1 MAPAWRSRSTWLG
14 CRPSV
19 LRLAN
24 RSSGD
29 AEVSV
34 DGTDDL
40 GLRPGTT
47 VRVVVPATGKW
58 RLRVESDRIGAVL
71 SLLSS
76 PSGHLTNLSHAD
88 GSRGLGPLPA
98 AHLPAPETVTLESPG
113 TRQVR
118 GRWSAVEGAS
128 YDVDLLRDGAREEDR
143 SLTRAR
149 NTTTSFRWS
158 ALLAGTDASRVCSV
172 NEDRLRGPCRESNE
186 VVIDRASRRRARTRF
201 RGCRSSGKPPAC
213 GGSGRRRERPRPG
226 VPAVPGAA
234 TGSRWK
240 STEPC
245 ATLAE
250 RDSFGAET
258 PDASPARLNRPRD
271 DGWKRRSR

>member
-1 MAPAWRSRSTWLG
+1 M
-14 CRPSV
+14 
-19 LRLAN
+19 LRLGN

-47 VRVVVPATGKW
+47 VRVVVPATDAVEMTAAELGSGMAEAIESGKW
-58 RLRVESDRIGAVL
+58 RLRVELDRIGAVL

-98 AHLPAPETVTLESPG
+98 ALLPAPETVTLESPG

-158 ALLAGTDASRVCSV
+158 AGRHRRDPCVLG
-172 NEDRLRGPCRESNE
+172 ERGPP
-186 VVIDRASRRRARTRF
+186 AR
-201 RGCRSSGKPPAC
+201 PV
-213 GGSGRRRERPRPG
+213 PG
-226 VPAVPGAA
+226 VQRGGHRLSVP
-234 TGSRWK
+234 S
-240 STEPC
+240 
-245 ATLAE
+245 
-250 RDSFGAET
+250 
-258 PDASPARLNRPRD
+258 ARANALPRL
-271 DGWKRRSR
+271 S

>member
-1 MAPAWRSRSTWLG
+1 M
-14 CRPSV
+14 
-19 LRLAN
+19 LRLVN

-47 VRVVVPATGKW
+47 VRVVVPATDAVELTAAELGSGMADAIESGALGDGTGKW

-98 AHLPAPETVTLESPG
+98 ALLPAPETVMLESPG
-113 TRQVR
+113 TRRVR
-118 GRWSAVEGAS
+118 GRWSAVEGVS

-158 ALLAGTDASRVCSV
+158 ALLAGTYAIRVCSV

-186 VVIDRASRRRARTRF
+186 VVID
-201 RGCRSSGKPPAC
+201 
-213 GGSGRRRERPRPG
+213 
-226 VPAVPGAA
+226 
-234 TGSRWK
+234 
-240 STEPC
+240 
-245 ATLAE
+245 
-250 RDSFGAET
+250 
-258 PDASPARLNRPRD
+258 
-271 DGWKRRSR
+271 